1 MTTSAN
7 PLPPFARV
15 LGALLTVAALMA
27 ATVITASPADAHARL
42 EGSSPQDGATL
53 SAVPPEIM
61 LRFNEPIEEGL
72 NQVSVKSGSTEV
84 AKGDPQVDG
93 SNVYQPIEY
102 TMDPGD
108 YTVTY
113 KVVSADGH
121 PVSGTFT
128 FTYAPAGNDG
138 KVGGDPDAT
147 PYSPS
152 ESSSPAQSEETSSPA
167 QSEETPS
174 PTDGSSESPAEETS
188 TPADESSPSET
199 ATATDESPTPEE
211 DAGEETSQESTSPWW
226 WALAVGALVVVIGGL
241 VMLVRGRRDSEDE
254 ETSRG

>member
-7 PLPPFARV
+7 PLPPFARA
-15 LGALLTVAALMA
+15 LGAMLAAVALMA
-27 ATVITASPADAHARL
+27 ASVIIASPADAHARL

-61 LRFNEPIEEGL
+61 LRFNEPIEAGL

-102 TMDPGD
+102 TMDPGE

-121 PVSGTFT
+121 PVSGSFT
-128 FTYAPAGNDG
+128 FTYSPADNDG
-138 KVGGDPDAT
+138 QVDEDTDAT

-152 ESSSPAQSEETSSPA
+152 ETSSPAESEETS
-167 QSEETPS
+167 
-174 PTDGSSESPAEETS
+174 PTEGSSESPAEETS
-188 TPADESSPSET
+188 TPAEESSEEGGSSPSET
-199 ATATDESPTPEE
+199 ATATDESPTPEA
-211 DAGEETSQESTSPWW
+211 DAGEETAQETTSPWW

-241 VMLVRGRRDSEDE
+241 VMLVRGRRDHEDE
-254 ETSRG
+254 ETPRG

>member
-15 LGALLTVAALMA
+15 LGALLTIAALMVA
-27 ATVITASPADAHARL
+27 LVGTASPADAHARL

-61 LRFNEPIEEGL
+61 LRFNEPIEAGL

-93 SNVYQPIEY
+93 SNVYQPVEY
-102 TMDPGD
+102 TMEAGE

-121 PVSGTFT
+121 PVSGSFT
-128 FTYAPAGNDG
+128 FTYAPAENDG
-138 KVGGDPDAT
+138 KVEGDPDAT

-152 ESSSPAQSEETSSPA
+152 ETSSPAEPEETSSPT
-167 QSEETPS
+167 E
-174 PTDGSSESPAEETS
+174 GSSESPEEQTS
-188 TPADESSPSET
+188 TPAEGSSEEGGSSPSET
-199 ATATDESPTPEE
+199 TGEETATPEE
-211 DAGEETSQESTSPWW
+211 DAGEETAQESTSPWW

-241 VMLVRGRRDSEDE
+241 VLLVRGRRDSEDE
-254 ETSRG
+254 ETPRG

>member
-15 LGALLTVAALMA
+15 LGAILTAVALMA
-27 ATVITASPADAHARL
+27 ATALTASPADAHARL

-102 TMDPGD
+102 TMDPGE

-128 FTYAPAGNDG
+128 FTYAPADNDG
-138 KVGGDPDAT
+138 QIDEDPDAT

-152 ESSSPAQSEETSSPA
+152 ETSSPAEPEETSSP
-167 QSEETPS
+167 TG
-174 PTDGSSESPAEETS
+174 DSSESPAEETS
-188 TPADESSPSET
+188 TPADESSQEEESSPSET
-199 ATATDESPTPEE
+199 ATATDESPTPAE
-211 DAGEETSQESTSPWW
+211 DAGEETAQESTSPWW

-254 ETSRG
+254 EAPRG